1 VHGESV
7 FGVDKGSRVGE
18 ISLYIMSIVASCVVV
33 GGEDEIWEERTKS
46 GRRGRN
52 LGGEDEI
59 WEERTKSGRRGRNLG
74 GE

>member
-1 VHGESV
+1 MHGESV

-46 GRRGRN
+46 GRRVGVRDT
-52 LGGEDEI
+52 LPTACGASEHVV
-59 WEERTKSGRRGRNLG
+59 WETSMFP
-74 GE
+74 